1 MSNSKFFNILGVE
14 LNLDE
19 VVRAIYDFV
28 KLKPQRKYKIIIGT
42 DSSARNEVALITAI
56 TIWRVGNGG
65 IHFWTKSEVMKFH
78 GLRERNYKEAIQS
91 ITLAQELRG
100 RLKDALGDE
109 FFWDDQI
116 HIDVGQN
123 GPTKEMI
130 KEVVGMVR
138 GNGFEAKI
146 KPESFAASNI
156 ADKHTR

>member
-1 MSNSKFFNILGVE
+1 MSISKFFNILGVE

-78 GLRERNYKEAIQS
+78 GLRERIYKEAIQS

-116 HIDVGQN
+116 HIDVGRV
-123 GPTKEMI
+123 GPTKELI
-130 KEVVGMVR
+130 DTVVGMAK
-138 GNGFEAKI
+138 GYGFHVEI
-146 KPESFAASNI
+146 KPNAFGASTV
-156 ADKHTR
+156 ADRHT

>member
-1 MSNSKFFNILGVE
+1 MSNSKFFNILGAE
-14 LNLDE
+14 LSLGE

-28 KLKPQRKYKIIIGT
+28 NLKPKRKYKIIIGT

-78 GLRERNYKEAIQS
+78 GLRERIYKEAIQS

-100 RLKDALGDE
+100 RLKEKLGDE

-116 HIDVGQN
+116 HIDVGEN
-123 GPTKEMI
+123 GPTREFI
-130 KEVVGMVR
+130 DGVVGMVK
-138 GNGFEAKI
+138 GYGFDVQI
-146 KPESFAASNI
+146 KPNAFGASAV
-156 ADKHTR
+156 ADRHT